1 MKKFL
6 AGLFAVLLVCSTLS
20 TATFANEP
28 ENSEDSGISVY
39 SDLERPDDSDPY
51 SKD

>member
-6 AGLFAVLLVCSTLS
+6 AGLFALLLVCSTLS
-20 TATFANEP
+20 TATFAKEP
-28 ENSEDSGISVY
+28 ENGEDNGISVY
-39 SDLERPDDSDPY
+39 SDLERPEDDDPY